1 MDGRG
6 PGGPEDT
13 PGPGLGF
20 SANLSIPRVK
30 QTLASSADT
39 AAAHFEREAANSVP
53 SGNVGQLYAALDA
66 PEVIQALGIPPRS
79 EVLRSSNCSNRRFST

>member
-1 MDGRG
+1 MTDEVPVDRKIH
-6 PGGPEDT
+6 
-13 PGPGLGF
+13 LAQAWAF
-20 SANLSIPRVK
+20 CQSIHPAVK